1 MILGGEFLWNC
12 IAKCFVT
19 MLRNTKRCK
28 DKTNY
33 LIFYNFVNIFCIK
46 WRFFLRFRLSSIST
60 WRVEE
65 KEIRL

>member
-12 IAKCFVT
+12 IDKCFVT

-33 LIFYNFVNIFCIK
+33 LIFHNFVNIFCIE
-46 WRFFLRFRLSSIST
+46 WCFFFVLG
-60 WRVEE
+60 
-65 KEIRL
+65 